1 MELDGD
7 GVAEGDLGG
16 VAEDNPIR
24 VGGDGVAAFE
34 NFQRAAFLELQ
45 SEALP
50 SFAFGAEEA
59 LQMGLLNRLVDL
71 DDLETNV
78 REYAT
83 RMASN
88 APLTMAAAKA
98 TIREG
103 LKDAAER
110 DLSKIAMM
118 VAGCFDSEDYK
129 EGVRAFLEKRPPRFE
144 GR

>member
-1 MELDGD
+1 MS
-7 GVAEGDLGG
+7 A
-16 VAEDNPIR
+16 R
-24 VGGDGVAAFE
+24 T
-34 NFQRAAFLELQ
+34 
-45 SEALP
+45 
-50 SFAFGAEEA
+50 FGAEEA

-103 LKDAAER
+103 LKDAAAR
-110 DLSKIAMM
+110 DLDKIATM

-129 EGVRAFLEKRPPRFE
+129 EGVRAFLEKRPPRFK